1 MEEDTIFFVHYA
13 VYFFDYKNSFV
24 RFANRQTALRSVYL
38 YHRKGS
44 EKQKQFHRRVP
55 YGRVTW
61 VLTCG
66 SA

>member
-38 YHRKGS
+38 YHRKGM
-44 EKQKQFHRRVP
+44 KTKKFI
-55 YGRVTW
+55 GAF
-61 VLTCG
+61 LMG
-66 SA
+66 A